1 MKNDFVYQ
9 LGGIREGVLLYA
21 PVFMYIFLKMRSD
34 FQKNK
39 NNINEI
45 VDKISGRP
53 CNQWPKEYQEE
64 FEKLFTP
71 EKKWIDLQREF
82 IYFLIF
88 IFSEYTLSHIKQGDK
103 ERMEFTLDYLFEIFK
118 DDRQPWSIL
127 PPDEDA
133 YNKYKSSD
141 NPLLVLNSAIG
152 KVSNKKDILFLLGF
166 IEVITG
172 ILRFYIKPAVDKLF
186 K

>member
-9 LGGIREGVLLYA
+9 LGGAREGVFLYA
-21 PVFMYIFLKMRSD
+21 PVFMYVFLKMRSD
-34 FQKNK
+34 FQKNE

-45 VDKISGRP
+45 VDRISGRP

-82 IYFLIF
+82 LYFLIF
-88 IFSEYTLSHIKQGDK
+88 IFSGYVFDYIKKDDQ
-103 ERMEFTLDYLFEIFK
+103 ERMKFTLDYLFEMFK
-118 DDRQPWSIL
+118 DDRQPWFAL
-127 PPDEDA
+127 HPDEDA
-133 YNKYKSSD
+133 YSKYQSSD
-141 NPLLVLNSAIG
+141 NPLLVFHSAIS
-152 KVSNKKDILFLLGF
+152 KASEEKDSLFIFDF
-166 IEVITG
+166 ITQTTG
-172 ILRFYIKPAVDKLF
+172 ISKFYIKPAIDKLF